1 MKKGELMK
9 ITYLIMTAIILS
21 SCGAD
26 LTENTVEKNF
36 ERAQNNEQESGLK
49 KETNL
54 KDNTKENEKTEEVS
68 EELANFI
75 KVNVSGLRNQFGQIC
90 YSISKRVKSFPPKI
104 DDALESDCTPI
115 EGKNTTF
122 IIDNLDMNE
131 LHALSIFHDENFNGN
146 LDMKKLIGIAV
157 PKEGFGFSGNP
168 GIKMLGYEFDDCA
181 FNAEQGLTVNIAMK
195 YVKI

>member
-1 MKKGELMK
+1 MK
-9 ITYLIMTAIILS
+9 ITNLIMSAIILS

-26 LTENTVEKNF
+26 LTNNTVEKNF
-36 ERAQNNEQESGLK
+36 ERAQNTEQESGPE

-54 KDNTKENEKTEEVS
+54 KDKSNEEEKEEASEV
-68 EELANFI
+68 LADFI
-75 KVNVSGLRNQFGQIC
+75 KINVSGLRNQFGQIC
-90 YSISKRVKSFPPKI
+90 YSISKRVKSFPPQI

-115 EGKNTTF
+115 EGNSTTF
-122 IIDNLDMNE
+122 TIDNLDMNE

-146 LDMKKLIGIAV
+146 LDMKSLVGIAV

-195 YVKI
+195 YVNI